1 MANKKWGPFQLGAG
15 RTLIMGVLNVT
26 PDSFSDGGQFLEP
39 DKAVEH
45 ACRMVADGAD
55 IIDIGG
61 QSTRPGSDPVAPEA
75 ELRRLRPVLDKLAG
89 KIAVPISIDTFEP
102 QVAEAG
108 LELGAAAINDVSG
121 LRNPDMIDVVAR
133 HEAPVV
139 LMHMRG
145 TPKTMQQDISYRDV
159 VEDLK
164 TFFAD
169 RVGEAREKG
178 VQEIM
183 IDPGIG
189 FGKTAQHNLE
199 ILKRL
204 GEFKE
209 LGLPVLVG
217 PSRKS
222 FIGEITGQPAGQRL
236 EGTLAAVSVAVM
248 NGAAAVRVHDVKA
261 CKRAVLIAD
270 AVRKT

>member
-1 MANKKWGPFQLGAG
+1 MADKKWGPFQLDGR

-26 PDSFSDGGQFLEP
+26 PDSFSDGGEFLDP

-61 QSTRPGSDPVAPEA
+61 QSTRPGSDPVTQEE
-75 ELRRLRPVLDKLAG
+75 ELRRVRPVLDRLAA
-89 KIAVPISIDTFEP
+89 KISAPISVDTFEP
-102 QVAEAG
+102 KVAEAC
-108 LELGAAAINDVSG
+108 LELGAVAINDVTGFRS
-121 LRNPDMIDVVAR
+121 PAMIEVAAR
-133 HEAPVV
+133 HSTPVV

-145 TPKTMQQDISYRDV
+145 TPKTMQHDISYRDV
-159 VEDLK
+159 VRDLK
-164 TFFAD
+164 AFFAS
-169 RVGEAREKG
+169 RVVEVREKG

-204 GEFKE
+204 SEFKD

-222 FIGEITGQPAGQRL
+222 FIGKITGDPPDGRV
-236 EGTLAAVSVAVM
+236 EGTLAAVSVAIL
-248 NGAAAVRVHDVKA
+248 NGASAVRVHDVKA
-261 CKRAVLIAD
+261 CKRAVQIVD
-270 AVRKT
+270 AVRKS

>member
-1 MANKKWGPFQLGAG
+1 MADTKWGPFQLDGR

-26 PDSFSDGGQFLEP
+26 PDSFSDGGEFLDP

-61 QSTRPGSDPVAPEA
+61 QSTRPGSDPVTQEE
-75 ELRRLRPVLDKLAG
+75 ELRRVRPVLDKLAG
-89 KIAVPISIDTFEP
+89 RISAPISVDTFEP
-102 QVAEAG
+102 KVAEAC
-108 LELGAAAINDVSG
+108 LELGAVAINDVTG
-121 LRNPDMIDVVAR
+121 FRNPTMIEVAAC
-133 HEAPVV
+133 HKAPVV

-145 TPKTMQQDISYRDV
+145 TPKTMQHDISYRDV

-164 TFFAD
+164 AFFAS
-169 RVGEAREKG
+169 RVAEVREKG

-204 GEFKE
+204 SEFKD

-222 FIGEITGQPAGQRL
+222 FIGKITGDPPDGRV
-236 EGTLAAVSVAVM
+236 EGTLAAVSVAIL
-248 NGAAAVRVHDVKA
+248 NGASAVRVHDVKA
-261 CKRAVLIAD
+261 CKRAVRIVD
-270 AVRKT
+270 AVRKS

>member
-1 MANKKWGPFQLGAG
+1 MANKKWGPFRLDGG

-26 PDSFSDGGQFLEP
+26 PDSFSDGGEFFHP

-45 ACRMVADGAD
+45 ARRMVADGAD

-61 QSTRPGSDPVAPEA
+61 QSTRPGSDPVAWEE

-89 KIAVPISIDTFEP
+89 RISAPISVDTFEP
-102 QVAEAG
+102 KVAEAC

-121 LRNPDMIDVVAR
+121 FRNPAMIEVAAR
-133 HEAPVV
+133 RKAPVV

-145 TPKTMQQDISYRDV
+145 TPKTMQEDISYQDV

-164 TFFAD
+164 TFFAS
-169 RVGEAREKG
+169 RVAQVRENG

-189 FGKTAQHNLE
+189 FGKTARHNLE

-204 GEFKE
+204 SEFKD

-222 FIGEITGQPAGQRL
+222 FIGKMTGDPAGQRL

-248 NGAAAVRVHDVKA
+248 NGASAVRVHDVKA
-261 CKRAVLIAD
+261 CKRAVQIVD
-270 AVRKT
+270 AVRKS

>member
-1 MANKKWGPFQLGAG
+1 MANTKWGPFQLDDR

-26 PDSFSDGGQFLEP
+26 PDSFSDGGRFLDP

-45 ACRMVADGAD
+45 ARRVVADGAD

-61 QSTRPGSDPVAPEA
+61 QSTRPGSDPVTQEE
-75 ELRRLRPVLDKLAG
+75 ELRRVRPVLERLAG
-89 KIAVPISIDTFEP
+89 RINAPISVDTFEP
-102 QVAEAG
+102 KVAEAC
-108 LELGAAAINDVSG
+108 LELGAVAINDVTG
-121 LRNPDMIDVVAR
+121 FRNPAMIEVAAC
-133 HEAPVV
+133 HSTPVV

-145 TPKTMQQDISYRDV
+145 TPKTMQDDISYGDV
-159 VEDLK
+159 VADLK
-164 TFFAD
+164 AFFVG
-169 RVGEAREKG
+169 RVAEIREKG

-189 FGKTAQHNLE
+189 FGKNAEHNLE

-204 GEFKE
+204 SEFKD
-209 LGLPVLVG
+209 LGLPILIG

-222 FIGEITGQPAGQRL
+222 FLGKITGDPAHQRV

-248 NGAAAVRVHDVKA
+248 NGASAVRVHDVKA
-261 CKRAVLIAD
+261 CKRAVQVVD

>member
-1 MANKKWGPFQLGAG
+1 MANTKWGPFQLDAS

-26 PDSFSDGGQFLEP
+26 PDSFSDGGQFL
-39 DKAVEH
+39 DHDRAVEH
-45 ACRMVADGAD
+45 ARRMVSDGAD

-61 QSTRPGSDPVAPEA
+61 QSTRPGSDPVTREE
-75 ELRRLRPVLDKLAG
+75 ELKRVRPVLERLAG
-89 KIAVPISIDTFEP
+89 RINAPISVDTFQP
-102 QVAEAG
+102 KVADAC
-108 LELGAAAINDVSG
+108 LELGAVAINDVTG
-121 LRNPDMIDVVAR
+121 FRNPAMIEVAAR
-133 HEAPVV
+133 HKAPVV

-145 TPKTMQQDISYRDV
+145 MPKTMQHDISYGDV
-159 VEDLK
+159 VTDLK
-164 TFFAD
+164 AFFVD
-169 RVGEAREKG
+169 RVAEVQQKG

-183 IDPGIG
+183 LDPGIG

-222 FIGEITGQPAGQRL
+222 FLGKITGDPTGQRL

-248 NGAAAVRVHDVKA
+248 NGAGAVRVHDVKA
-261 CKRAVLIAD
+261 CKRAVQVVD
-270 AVRKT
+270 AVRNA

>member
-89 KIAVPISIDTFEP
+89 EIAAPISIDTFEP
-102 QVAEAG
+102 QVAETC

-121 LRNPDMIDVVAR
+121 LRNPAMIEVAAR
-133 HEAPVV
+133 HKAPVV

-189 FGKTAQHNLE
+189 FGKTARHNLE

-222 FIGEITGQPAGQRL
+222 FIGKIAGDPAGQRL

-248 NGAAAVRVHDVKA
+248 NGADAVRVHDVEA
-261 CKRAVLIAD
+261 CRRAVRIVD

>member
-1 MANKKWGPFQLGAG
+1 MANTKWGPFQLDGG

-26 PDSFSDGGQFLEP
+26 PDSFSDGGRFLDP
-39 DKAVEH
+39 DRAVEH
-45 ACRMVADGAD
+45 ARRMVADGAD

-61 QSTRPGSDPVAPEA
+61 QSTRPGSDPVTQEE
-75 ELRRLRPVLDKLAG
+75 ELRRVRPVLDKLAG
-89 KIAVPISIDTFEP
+89 RINAPISVDTFEP
-102 QVAEAG
+102 KVAEAC
-108 LELGAAAINDVSG
+108 LELGAVAINDVTG
-121 LRNPDMIDVVAR
+121 FRNPAMIEVAAR
-133 HEAPVV
+133 HKAPVV

-145 TPKTMQQDISYRDV
+145 MPKTMQHDISYRDV
-159 VEDLK
+159 VADLK
-164 TFFAD
+164 AFFAG
-169 RVGEAREKG
+169 RVAEIRKKG

-189 FGKTAQHNLE
+189 FGKNAEHNLE

-204 GEFKE
+204 SEFKE
-209 LGLPVLVG
+209 LGLPILIG

-222 FIGEITGQPAGQRL
+222 FLGKITGDPTGQRL

-248 NGAAAVRVHDVKA
+248 NGAGAVRVHDVKA
-261 CKRAVLIAD
+261 CKRAVQVVD

>member
-1 MANKKWGPFQLGAG
+1 MADTKWGPFQLDGR

-26 PDSFSDGGQFLEP
+26 PDSFSDGGEFLDP

-61 QSTRPGSDPVAPEA
+61 QSTRPGSDLVTQEE
-75 ELRRLRPVLDKLAG
+75 ELRRVRPVLDRLAA
-89 KIAVPISIDTFEP
+89 KISAPISVDTFEP
-102 QVAEAG
+102 KVAEAC
-108 LELGAAAINDVSG
+108 LALGAVAINDVTG
-121 LRNPDMIDVVAR
+121 FRNPAMIEVAAR
-133 HEAPVV
+133 HSTPVV

-145 TPKTMQQDISYRDV
+145 TPKTMQHDISYRDV

-164 TFFAD
+164 AFFAS
-169 RVGEAREKG
+169 RVAEVREKG

-204 GEFKE
+204 SEFKD

-222 FIGEITGQPAGQRL
+222 FIGKIAGDPAGQRL
-236 EGTLAAVSVAVM
+236 EGTLAAVSVAIL
-248 NGAAAVRVHDVKA
+248 NGASAVRVHDVKA
-261 CKRAVLIAD
+261 CKRAVRIVD
-270 AVRKT
+270 AVRKS